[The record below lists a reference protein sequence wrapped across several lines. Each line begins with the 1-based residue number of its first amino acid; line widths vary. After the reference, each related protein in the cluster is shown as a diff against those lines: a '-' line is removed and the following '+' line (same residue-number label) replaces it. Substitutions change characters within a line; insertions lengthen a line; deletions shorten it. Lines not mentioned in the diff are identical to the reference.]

1 MSAEAFGVYVHVPF
15 CRHRCDYCAFAT
27 WDDRHHLTAAYLDAL
42 RVDLGAVVASMPR
55 PATSV
60 FVGGGTPSMLEGG
73 VLGALIA
80 AVPLA
85 EEAEVTVEVNPEDAS
100 AALFEAYVDAGVNR
114 VSFGVQSFSPS
125 VLASLGRRHRPEV
138 VAGAVSAARRAGID
152 NVNVDLIYGAAGETA
167 EDWQRTVDAALALE
181 PSHVSAYALTVEAGT
196 PLADAPGRHPD
207 DDDQAAKYV
216 VVHEAMEAAGLRW
229 YEISNWATPGRECRH
244 NQLYWSQGEYL
255 GAGCSAHSHRA
266 GRRWW
271 NIRTPERYIDAVR
284 AEREPVAGSER
295 LDADDRRL
303 EGLQLALRTTVG
315 VPSTALSA
323 AEVGG
328 VLDGLVERR
337 GEQLVLTVAG
347 RLLAN
352 EVAVRLR

>member
-1 MSAEAFGVYVHVPF
+1 VSDEAFGVYVHVPF

-27 WDDRHHLTAAYLDAL
+27 WDDRHHLTAAYLHAL
-42 RVDLGAVVASMPR
+42 EADLEAVVASMPR

-60 FVGGGTPSMLEGG
+60 FVGGGTPSMVGAG

-80 AVPLA
+80 SVPLA
-85 EEAEVTVEVNPEDAS
+85 DGAEVTVEVNPEDATVP
-100 AALFEAYVDAGVNR
+100 LFEAYVDAGVNR
-114 VSFGVQSFSPS
+114 ISFGVQSFSPT
-125 VLASLGRRHRPEV
+125 VLSALGRRHRPETV
-138 VAGAVSAARRAGID
+138 EPAVSAARTAGID

-167 EDWQRTVDAALALE
+167 DDWRRTVDDALALE

-196 PLADAPGRHPD
+196 PLADQPARHPD

-216 VVHEAMEAAGLRW
+216 VVHEAMEAAGLQW
-229 YEISNWATPGRECRH
+229 YEISNWASPGRECRH

-255 GAGCSAHSHRA
+255 GVGCSAHSHLN

-271 NIRTPERYIDAVR
+271 NIRTPERYIDAVEAGR
-284 AEREPVAGSER
+284 APVAGEES
-295 LDADDRRL
+295 LDPDDRRV
-303 EGLQLALRTTVG
+303 EGLQLALRTSAG
-315 VPSTALSA
+315 VPATALSPE
-323 AEVGG
+323 EVDG

-337 GEQLVLTVAG
+337 GQHLVLTVPG

>member
-1 MSAEAFGVYVHVPF
+1 MSDGAFGVYLHVPF

-27 WDDRHHLTAAYLDAL
+27 WDDRHHLTDSYLAAL
-42 RVDLGAVVASMPR
+42 RADVEAVVSSMPR

-60 FVGGGTPSMLEGG
+60 FVGGGTPSMVDGG

-85 EEAEVTVEVNPEDAS
+85 EDAEVTVEVNPEDAS
-100 AALFEAYVDAGVNR
+100 ASLFEAYVDAGVNR
-114 VSFGVQSFSPS
+114 LSFGVQSFSPD
-125 VLASLGRRHRPEV
+125 VLSALGRRHRAEA
-138 VAGAVSAARRAGID
+138 VAPAVSAARRAGID
-152 NVNVDLIYGAAGETA
+152 NVNLDLIYGAVGERV
-167 EDWQRTVDAALALE
+167 EDWRRTVDTALALE

-196 PLADAPGRHPD
+196 PLADQEARHPD

-216 VVHEAMEAAGLRW
+216 VVHEAMEAAGLGW

-255 GAGCSAHSHRA
+255 GAGCSAHSHLD

-271 NIRTPERYIDAVR
+271 NIRTPERYIDAVN
-284 AEREPVAGSER
+284 AGRSPQAGEES
-295 LDADDRRL
+295 LDPPDRRV
-303 EGLQLALRTTVG
+303 EGLQLALRTSVG
-315 VPSTALSA
+315 VPAESLSPE
-323 AEVGG
+323 EVSG

-337 GEQLVLTVAG
+337 GEHLVLTVAG